1 MSKRYPM
8 RDLKSDWKRWSRA
21 ERVSAIAI
29 VAAFIVCGSSIVGGL
44 TGGSGDGPAFLPGT
58 SAERSSTHGSHSL
71 HQ

>member
-1 MSKRYPM
+1 M
-8 RDLKSDWKRWSRA
+8 RDLKSDWKRWSCA

-44 TGGSGDGPAFLPGT
+44 TGGSGGGPAFLPGT
-58 SAERSSTHGSHSL
+58 SAERSSTHGPLSI